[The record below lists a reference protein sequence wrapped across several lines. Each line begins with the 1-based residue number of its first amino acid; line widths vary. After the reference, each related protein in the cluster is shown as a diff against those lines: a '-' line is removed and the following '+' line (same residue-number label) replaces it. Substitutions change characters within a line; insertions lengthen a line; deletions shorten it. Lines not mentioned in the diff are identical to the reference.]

1 MSEDSKF
8 IVGTLTAVGLI
19 VLGVL
24 YFSSTSHNA
33 GEPVVDTPPAD
44 ASLLVRED
52 SQKIVAADDQITIVE
67 FADLE
72 CEACRMAHPILK
84 QILEDYEGQVNFVF
98 RNFPFHN
105 NSVLAAKSAEAAG
118 EQGKFWEMH
127 DLLFENQLEWGEKT
141 TPQTELF
148 LSYAEE
154 LGLDLEAFSAVINS
168 TKYEDKI
175 LRDQVD
181 GKALGVDSTPTI
193 FFNGQ
198 QLDGIPTYDELK
210 ALIEAELKLK

>member
-1 MSEDSKF
+1 MSEDSKVITGILAF
-8 IVGTLTAVGLI
+8 TALI
-19 VLGVL
+19 VIGMFL
-24 YFSSTSHNA
+24 FTSNTA
-33 GEPVVDTPPAD
+33 SNSVEEVASTPPAD
-44 ASLLVRED
+44 TTLLIRED
-52 SQKIVAADDQITIVE
+52 SQKIEASDDRITIVE

-72 CEACRMAHPILK
+72 CEACKIAHPILK
-84 QILEDYEGQVNFVF
+84 QILDEYEGQVNFVF

-127 DLLFENQLEWGEKT
+127 DLLFENQMEWGEKT

-148 LSYAEE
+148 ISYAEE
-154 LGLDLEAFSAVINS
+154 LGLDIEAFTAVINS

-175 LRDQVD
+175 LRDQAD
-181 GKALGVDSTPTI
+181 GKALGVNSTPTI

-198 QLDGIPTYDELK
+198 KLDGIPSVEELE
-210 ALIEAELKLK
+210 ALIEAELK